1 MFLDCFNQF
10 THFILFWQVLEGLGM
25 PGIYLLHFDASL
37 QQGLPMYLPNVA
49 VVSWPFTL
57 NNSRL
62 CWSIG
67 KEFKRKPSCNQ
78 AWKSSLG
85 SPVATLYHWRVL
97 HNGMFVGLWWFLIPP
112 WTSSIYEPLTPVME
126 LCSPTY
132 RFAGEFIPLQ
142 SKEDQRSTLLCA
154 CYGQSC
160 ISLTLW
166 RYRNPG
172 SSIGLFRCLQLWSW
186 HVDQPHDIRLL

>member
-1 MFLDCFNQF
+1 MLLDCFSKF
-10 THFILFWQVLEGLGM
+10 TNFILFWQVLGGSRN
-25 PGIYLLHFDASL
+25 AR
-37 QQGLPMYLPNVA
+37 
-49 VVSWPFTL
+49 

-85 SPVATLYHWRVL
+85 SPVATFYHWRVPHL
-97 HNGMFVGLWWFLIPP
+97 QCGTPNGMFVGLWWFLIPP

-126 LCSPTY
+126 LCSPMY
-132 RFAGEFIPLQ
+132 RFGGEFIPLQ
-142 SKEDQRSTLLCA
+142 SKEDRRSTLLCA